1 MSPVRDKN
9 ASPGFEFVINK
20 KISQTRPTE
29 KASSDVS
36 DDVNVLLEY
45 VW

>member
-20 KISQTRPTE
+20 KIGQSRPSE
-29 KASSDVS
+29 KVLTDV
-36 DDVNVLLEY
+36 
-45 VW
+45 